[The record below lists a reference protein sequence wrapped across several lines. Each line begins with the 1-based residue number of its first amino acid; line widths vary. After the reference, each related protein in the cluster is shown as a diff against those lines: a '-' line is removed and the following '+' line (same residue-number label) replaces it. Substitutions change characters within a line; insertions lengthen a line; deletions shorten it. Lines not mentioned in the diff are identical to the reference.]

1 VRRDHDELG
10 ELVRDVPVR
19 AGVAEILEMSEIA
32 AGAERIT
39 RAGYHDSSHRVV
51 GGGAVDRC
59 RQRVAQLW
67 IDCVSALRTVEGQR
81 QDAAA
86 RLLQELDRGGA

>member
-51 GGGAVDRC
+51 GGC